1 MKTILR
7 YWAPA
12 ILWIAVINL
21 MSIGLFSA
29 QETGSVVFW
38 IFAHLGVPP
47 AHWQT
52 LHLLIR
58 KAAHV
63 TEYGI
68 LSGTL
73 FWSLRGTTLP
83 AVPRAW
89 DIRWAR
95 AAWLICAVIAI
106 LDEIHQRFVPSRTP
120 AAHDVLLDS
129 AAAAIVQV
137 ALWLV
142 LRHRP
147 RSAEAKGRS
156 AVRAEAPTSA

>member
-12 ILWIAVINL
+12 ILWIAVINT

-29 QETGSVVFW
+29 PETGKVVFW
-38 IFAHLGVPP
+38 IFGHLGIPRE
-47 AHWQT
+47 HWQF
-52 LHLLIR
+52 LHFLIR
-58 KAAHV
+58 KAGHV

-83 AVPRAW
+83 AVRRAW

-95 AAWLICAVIAI
+95 PAWLLCTVIAI
-106 LDEIHQRFVPSRTP
+106 IDEIHQRFVPSRTP
-120 AAHDVLLDS
+120 SLHDVLLDS
-129 AAAAIVQV
+129 AAAAIVQFV
-137 ALWLV
+137 LWLV